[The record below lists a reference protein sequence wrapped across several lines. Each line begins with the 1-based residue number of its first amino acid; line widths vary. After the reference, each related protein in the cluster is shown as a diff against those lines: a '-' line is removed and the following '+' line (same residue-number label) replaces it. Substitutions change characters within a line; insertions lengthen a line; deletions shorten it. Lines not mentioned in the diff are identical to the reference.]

1 MASPASSK
9 KQIIESIKDKKNILV
24 AVSSSP
30 SVDELSAALG
40 LTIFLNKLDK
50 HVTAIASGTI
60 PSALGFLDPE
70 KTFEATAD
78 SLRDFIIALDK
89 EKADHL
95 RYKLDGD
102 VVKIFITPYR
112 TTITQKDLEFSQG
125 DYNVELVLA
134 LNVAESGDLDK
145 ALSAHGK
152 ILHDATVVTISTG
165 NTKGSLGTIEWHEDE
180 VSGVSEMVAELIQEL
195 KTAKVGI
202 DEQIATALLTGIVAS
217 TERFGNDL
225 TSSKV
230 MTVSAEL
237 MALGANQQLIA
248 TQLQQETDV
257 VTSKAERIDMLPKQS
272 DATPVQ
278 PEEPEEVEEKNDP
291 TRLTINRGDAVDSK
305 TEPSSDLSNDDA
317 HAEVTDHQYRGTLD
331 EVAKQVQE
339 QSQRHAARA
348 AEAQLSDIEE
358 VAEVPFPEI
367 SEGGLPLVQS
377 DITHELERATEQIT
391 TNTSLVGAQQVAT
404 LETSSDYPMVG
415 GTLNATTAAA
425 AEQKREEQLR
435 NQNRTILTHNSGPL
449 GVQPVR
455 VLEAPMNAAMAAQ
468 ADEQPLVDIFAA
480 PSSPMPAPSSDV
492 VTDIPMQSTEVSMSA
507 QQSALAEVNTVFDA
521 SVQPVV
527 PPLQPR
533 VGMPTLAD
541 IEASS
546 TSGLPPMPNFAS
558 LPQLPPM
565 PTSVDPNGLPPLPT
579 AQPQEFNP
587 AQFQIPPQE

>member
-1 MASPASSK
+1 M
-9 KQIIESIKDKKNILV
+9 
-24 AVSSSP
+24 
-30 SVDELSAALG
+30 
-40 LTIFLNKLDK
+40 
-50 HVTAIASGTI
+50 
-60 PSALGFLDPE
+60 
-70 KTFEATAD
+70 
-78 SLRDFIIALDK
+78 
-89 EKADHL
+89 
-95 RYKLDGD
+95 
-102 VVKIFITPYR
+102 
-112 TTITQKDLEFSQG
+112 
-125 DYNVELVLA
+125 
-134 LNVAESGDLDK
+134 
-145 ALSAHGK
+145 
-152 ILHDATVVTISTG
+152 
-165 NTKGSLGTIEWHEDE
+165 
-180 VSGVSEMVAELIQEL
+180 SEMVAELIQEL

-291 TRLTINRGDAVDSK
+291 TRLTINRGDAVDSE

-579 AQPQEFNP
+579 AQSQEFNP